1 MIQGSITA
9 LITPFD
15 ENNKIDYNELHKL
28 LDYQI
33 ENKTDGVL
41 LLGTT
46 AEAESL
52 SDEEK
57 INLVKDCISYIDHR
71 MKIIIGIISNQTEET
86 IRLASLF
93 DKFDFD
99 AYLVITPYYIK
110 TNVSGLLKHFI
121 YIADNVTKPIILYN
135 VPKRTGM
142 EIPLDVIKAL
152 SYHPNIIGIKD
163 ASGNTLFQQ
172 QIATFTNENFSLYGG
187 DDALTLLSYHL
198 GAKGIISVV
207 SNAFPKEM
215 KLIYESMDKDPKI
228 SKTLF
233 FKLLDLINVMYQEVS
248 PIGIKY
254 ILYVLGFKT
263 LKYRRPLDEPSLK
276 LKMLLKTEL
285 QKLIEE

>member
-1 MIQGSITA
+1 
-9 LITPFD
+9 
-15 ENNKIDYNELHKL
+15 
-28 LDYQI
+28 
-33 ENKTDGVL
+33 
-41 LLGTT
+41 
-46 AEAESL
+46 
-52 SDEEK
+52 
-57 INLVKDCISYIDHR
+57 
-71 MKIIIGIISNQTEET
+71 
-86 IRLASLF
+86 
-93 DKFDFD
+93 
-99 AYLVITPYYIK
+99 
-110 TNVSGLLKHFI
+110 
-121 YIADNVTKPIILYN
+121 VTKPVILYN

-163 ASGNTLFQQ
+163 ASGNALFQQ

-254 ILYVLGFKT
+254 ILYILGFKT
-263 LKYRRPLDEPSLK
+263 LNYRRPLDEPSLK